1 MVYRL
6 LALGLL
12 IVIVSLLG
20 VTYLQRPLVQAAP
33 FTTLDPWLD
42 PVQDEAGIADPFPI
56 KIGRQ
61 ELTIRPLAAYQV
73 TARILSKHKYS
84 GGWEGKLA
92 PYDLALGWGTL
103 SEQGIG
109 KRVKF
114 RQWGRFYFFE
124 IKPGYAYSED
134 YIYTHSS
141 NHHLIPANSNLKR
154 ALRILK
160 RGDLIR
166 LEGYLVNVSGRY
178 GKQSVRWNSSL
189 TRTDR
194 GNGAC
199 ELLYVTSLT
208 VGGKIFN

>member
-1 MVYRL
+1 MSYRL

-12 IVIVSLLG
+12 VVIVTLLG
-20 VTYLQRPLVQAAP
+20 ITYLQRPLAQASSASD
-33 FTTLDPWLD
+33 LDPWLE
-42 PVQDEAGIADPFPI
+42 PVQEETGIADPFQM

-73 TARILSKHKYS
+73 TARILSKHEYS
-84 GGWEGKLA
+84 SGWEGKLA
-92 PYDLALGWGTL
+92 PFDLALGWGTL
-103 SEQGIG
+103 SEQDIG

-114 RQWGRFYFFE
+114 SQWDRFYFFK

-134 YIYTHSS
+134 YVYTHSS
-141 NHHLIPANSNLKR
+141 NHHLIPATSNLKR
-154 ALRILK
+154 ALRILR
-160 RGDLIR
+160 RGDLIK

-189 TRTDR
+189 TRMDR